1 MNKHDFT
8 IADLVK
14 IALKRIWLIV
24 AAMIVG
30 AGIAFYYSNYMVV
43 PVYQS
48 QTKYLVD
55 TTNLS
60 NEEQIQSTNAQVEY
74 QRVTVLSR
82 LVVSSY
88 IEIFDTRNFAQHI
101 AEKIKDD
108 ERMTREYSAKL
119 LDRIVSF
126 QHEQENETY
135 TVTVFAPDPT
145 DALIIA
151 ECIQNESGAYLE
163 TKKTTASETLKI
175 IDDARYE
182 PNPINIRTTML
193 MMLGMLAGAVICFA
207 ICFIIEIND
216 VRVKDEKELS
226 DILGYPVIGSIP
238 DYARSGD
245 SGNKYYYD
253 KYYYTKK

>member
-8 IADLVK
+8 IADLMK
-14 IALKRIWLIV
+14 IALKRIWFIV

-30 AGIAFYYSNYMVV
+30 AGIAFYYSNYMIS
-43 PVYQS
+43 PLYQS

-60 NEEQIQSTNAQVEY
+60 SEETVQSSNAQVEL

-88 IEIFDTRNFAQHI
+88 IEILDTRNFAEHI

-108 ERMTREYSAKL
+108 ERLTREYSAKV
-119 LDRIVSF
+119 LDRLVSYNY
-126 QHEQENETY
+126 ESESETY
-135 TVTVFAPDPT
+135 TVTVLAPDPN

-151 ECIQNESGAYLE
+151 ECLQAESGPYLD
-163 TKKTTASETLKI
+163 TKKSTASETLKI

-182 PNPINIRTTML
+182 PNPTNKRTTMFI
-193 MMLGMLAGAVICFA
+193 MLGILVGAVFCFA
-207 ICFIIEIND
+207 VCFIVEIND
-216 VRVKDEKELS
+216 VRVRDEKELAN
-226 DILGYPVIGSIP
+226 ILGYPVIGLIP
-238 DYARSGD
+238 EYTKSVDAGSR
-245 SGNKYYYD
+245 
-253 KYYYTKK
+253 YYYTKK